1 MKKTLIMT
9 AVVTAST
16 FCLPAKATD
25 NVVVKT
31 GTGSSKI
38 ALTDIKAL
46 KFNDDKLLVYTQS
59 SETPA
64 EFDLADIVS
73 LKFIDDST
81 DGIDAV
87 TPGNQKFSIRISN
100 GVLSA
105 TGVDK
110 AKAAIYSINGQRM
123 LGIASWN
130 GSAVSLANL
139 ANGVYV
145 LTINNQ
151 KFKFVKK

>member
-1 MKKTLIMT
+1 MKRTLIM
-9 AVVTAST
+9 AAIATAST
-16 FCLPAKATD
+16 FCLSANATD
-25 NVVVKT
+25 KIVVKT

-38 ALTDIKAL
+38 AMTDLKSL
-46 KFNDDKLLVYTQS
+46 KFSGDKLLVYTQS

-73 LKFIDDST
+73 LKFIDDTT
-81 DGIDAV
+81 DGIEA
-87 TPGNQKFSIRISN
+87 TTSANQKFSVRISN

-105 TGVDK
+105 TGLDN
-110 AKAAIYSINGQRM
+110 AKTAIYSINGQRM
-123 LGIASWN
+123 LDIASWN
-130 GSAVSLANL
+130 GSAVSLDNL

>member
-1 MKKTLIMT
+1 M
-9 AVVTAST
+9 SYT
-16 FCLPAKATD
+16 FYI
-25 NVVVKT
+25 N
-31 GTGSSKI
+31 G
-38 ALTDIKAL
+38 
-46 KFNDDKLLVYTQS
+46 DKLLVYTQS

-73 LKFIDDST
+73 LKFIDDTT
-81 DGIDAV
+81 DGIEA
-87 TPGNQKFSIRISN
+87 TTSANQKFSVRISN

-105 TGVDK
+105 TGLDN
-110 AKAAIYSINGQRM
+110 AKTAIYSINGQRM
-123 LGIASWN
+123 LDIASWN
-130 GSAVSLANL
+130 GSAVSLDNL